1 MKKAPHKERWL
12 LGPHGKKRLIRSAV
26 SWVLMEKKVVPPAL
40 KNVERAP
47 DRTVFIKT
55 VWF

>member
-47 DRTVFIKT
+47 VGFNIL
-55 VWF
+55 